1 MESITIDKGAESPDA
16 LFNAST
22 RLDVITHVPSVNVNK
37 LQLETLAD
45 STYVHV
51 TVVAPLVAVMVTVS
65 PSLTPEDRTAGVV
78 SFVTLS
84 VEEEPVSDDEIRLG
98 VFGAAIAET
107 TAESTALV
115 LRLRTSCT
123 EYVAVAVPVK
133 PLDGVKVA
141 TPVDASTCQTPWPT
155 TVILD
160 SVQVGAVSP
169 APQRYKELAV
179 IPVPVSLSSGD
190 RVMSLV
196 TTPDAESA

>member
-1 MESITIDKGAESPDA
+1 M
-16 LFNAST
+16 
-22 RLDVITHVPSVNVNK
+22 
-37 LQLETLAD
+37 
-45 STYVHV
+45 HV

-98 VFGAAIAET
+98 VFGAVIAET
-107 TAESTALV
+107 TTESTALV

-123 EYVAVAVPVK
+123 EYAAVAVPVK
-133 PLDGVKVA
+133 PPDGVKVA
-141 TPVDASTCQTPWPT
+141 TPLDASTRQTPWPA

-160 SVQVGAVSP
+160 SVHVGAVSP
-169 APQRYKELAV
+169 VPQRNKELAV

-190 RVMSLV
+190 KVMSRV

>member
-1 MESITIDKGAESPDA
+1 
-16 LFNAST
+16 
-22 RLDVITHVPSVNVNK
+22 VPSVNDNK
-37 LQLETLAD
+37 SQLETLAD

-133 PLDGVKVA
+133 PPDGVKVA
-141 TPVDASTCQTPWPT
+141 TPVDAFTCQTP
-155 TVILD
+155 
-160 SVQVGAVSP
+160 
-169 APQRYKELAV
+169 
-179 IPVPVSLSSGD
+179 
-190 RVMSLV
+190 
-196 TTPDAESA
+196 